1 MGQWRQMSA
10 AQKEPKLRVVGK
22 NAKRNATLSA
32 VAARKRYDGKR
43 YKVLCSQ
50 VPREQ
55 ARLFKELC
63 EENQTTVNDGIKR
76 LTRWAV
82 FGGGLPE

>member
-1 MGQWRQMSA
+1 VGQWRQVSTEQTKPM
-10 AQKEPKLRVVGK
+10 LRVVGK
-22 NAKRNATLSA
+22 NAKRNATPSA
-32 VAARKRYDGKR
+32 IAARKRYDRKR

-76 LTRWAV
+76 LMRWAV
-82 FGGGLPE
+82 FSGGLPE

>member
-1 MGQWRQMSA
+1 MGQWRQMSTL
-10 AQKEPKLRVVGK
+10 QKEPTPRAIGK
-22 NAKRNATLSA
+22 NAKRNAAPSA
-32 VAARKRYDGKR
+32 IAARKRYDRKR

-55 ARLFKELC
+55 ARMFKELC
-63 EENQTTVNDGIKR
+63 EENETTINDAIKR
-76 LTRWAV
+76 LTRWAI